1 LKDAG
6 LVAPAVDRKAYIE
19 IFKRG
24 EFVMSLHAVATQL
37 PGFAGPLYVQVA
49 GILRDKICASEW
61 TARAP
66 LPNEVT
72 LARDIGVSIGTV
84 RKALEMLENEHLI
97 QRRQGR
103 GTFVVETSHETEME
117 RFSNLVNGSRKL
129 RADAV
134 VWTASQGVATD
145 EEAQVLN
152 IRQTT
157 RVCRLESLWSAG
169 DMTNVYER
177 ITVDDARFQNLQ
189 KYIHEGG
196 QFLFPVYRRHYQE
209 PVKKVTEQLTA
220 VNADDAIA
228 TKLSIPKGHAV
239 LRAGRIAYAMSGGP
253 IEWSRRYMH
262 LARSAYSVT
271 MT

>member
-1 LKDAG
+1 
-6 LVAPAVDRKAYIE
+6 
-19 IFKRG
+19 
-24 EFVMSLHAVATQL
+24 MSLQTAATQL

-103 GTFVVETSHETEME
+103 GTFVVETSHETELE
-117 RFSNLVNGSRKL
+117 RFSNLVNGTKKL

-134 VWTASQGVATD
+134 AWTASQGQATD
-145 EEAQVLN
+145 EEAQALN
-152 IRQTT
+152 IRQLAE
-157 RVCRLESLWSAG
+157 VCRLEAVWSTG
-169 DMTNVYER
+169 DMTKVYER
-177 ITVDDARFQNLQ
+177 ITVDAGRFPGLSKHIN
-189 KYIHEGG
+189 EGG
-196 QFLFPVYRRHYQE
+196 QFLFPIYRRHYQE
-209 PVKKVTEQLTA
+209 AVKKVTEQLTA

-228 TKLSIPKGHAV
+228 AKLSIPKGQAV
-239 LRAGRIAYAMSGGP
+239 MRAGRIAYAMSGGP
-253 IEWSRRYMH
+253 IEWSQRHMH
-262 LARSAYSVT
+262 LARSAYTVT